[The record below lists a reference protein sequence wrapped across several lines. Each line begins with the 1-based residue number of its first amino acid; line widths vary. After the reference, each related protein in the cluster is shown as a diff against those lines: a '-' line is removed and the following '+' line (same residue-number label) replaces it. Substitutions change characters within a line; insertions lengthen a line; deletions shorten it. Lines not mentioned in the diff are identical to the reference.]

1 MVYRW
6 FPEYNPSVL
15 ISGKQGAYQTQG
27 RGEEEEGEAGE
38 QDELLE
44 QRQ

>member
-15 ISGKQGAYQTQG
+15 ISGKQGADQTERG
-27 RGEEEEGEAGE
+27 GEEEEGEAGE